1 MATIQDLVTA
11 LMPDES
17 KARLMEQ
24 LGYDDHN
31 AVDSVVS
38 MLTMQDLETAA
49 KAAGLKPPLTIREK
63 RALLAQLQPAGPGQ
77 NVSAQL
83 ERLAEGQAVLTEAMR
98 AVQNGVEAIR
108 LVQPF
113 NADLLK
119 QSFRPGTAS
128 EGRNAQFHQ
137 TLNHYYSAKPQ
148 RGRER
153 CMVLGRLAWQPHLC
167 RASAPCPTG
176 GAQG

>member
-1 MATIQDLVTA
+1 
-11 LMPDES
+11 
-17 KARLMEQ
+17 
-24 LGYDDHN
+24 
-31 AVDSVVS
+31 
-38 MLTMQDLETAA
+38 MLLCN
-49 KAAGLKPPLTIREK
+49 
-63 RALLAQLQPAGPGQ
+63 AGPGQ

-176 GAQG
+176 GKMMVTI